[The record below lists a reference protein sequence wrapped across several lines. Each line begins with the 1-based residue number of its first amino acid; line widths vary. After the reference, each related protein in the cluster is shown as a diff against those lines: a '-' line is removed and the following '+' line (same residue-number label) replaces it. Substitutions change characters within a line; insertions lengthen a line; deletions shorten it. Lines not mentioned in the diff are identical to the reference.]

1 MIIVF
6 AALDDCFGRMS
17 IASVQ
22 DKGIVLFEKRTI
34 AFQFH
39 FLIIKY
45 MSCNAKTQCN
55 LKQIKKFLQ
64 IQVLPIPDFVFYLN
78 II

>member
-39 FLIIKY
+39 FLIIKS
-45 MSCNAKTQCN
+45 MSCKTETQCD
-55 LKQIKKFLQ
+55 LKQIKKF
-64 IQVLPIPDFVFYLN
+64 FVDPSSSYFWLCLLSKHH
-78 II
+78 